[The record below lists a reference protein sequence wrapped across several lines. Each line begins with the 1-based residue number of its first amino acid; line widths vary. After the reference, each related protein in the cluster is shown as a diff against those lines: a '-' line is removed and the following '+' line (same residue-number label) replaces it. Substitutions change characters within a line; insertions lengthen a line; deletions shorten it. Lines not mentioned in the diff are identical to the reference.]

1 MQHRY
6 NRERD
11 LPIVIETTVDELR
24 LISLLAEAVAKLD
37 EMPKGVW
44 ESDLRTLTTNVKGVL
59 NAVAYDAHQHFK
71 RLRDDD
77 FGDSTDA

>member
-1 MQHRY
+1 MQHRD

-44 ESDLRTLTTNVKGVL
+44 ESDLRTLTTNVKGL
-59 NAVAYDAHQHFK
+59 LHEAACDAQLHFK
-71 RLRDDD
+71 HVQADN
-77 FGDSTDA
+77 APEA